1 MNTGMNRTFCASESV
16 YNMYKEK
23 TDTEL
28 PRIGVIG
35 ADEVEVALL
44 KEAAS
49 AAESVTIAGMDFCE
63 GCIGKTHVVIAQCG
77 IGKVNA
83 GICAQILIGRFGAEK
98 IINTGVAGSLN
109 NDIDIGDLVIS
120 TDAVQHDFD
129 ISPLGYQFGEIP
141 YLGLVAFPAD
151 GELRAMAVEAAKKCA
166 PELGVFEGRVCS
178 GDLFVADSAQK
189 ELIRSRFGGM
199 CCEMEG
205 AAVAQVCQLYRVPW
219 VVIRAIS
226 DKADETGDVDYP
238 SFMAKAARDCAG
250 IVRAMLETLGG

>member
-1 MNTGMNRTFCASESV
+1 MNTVTTN
-16 YNMYKEK
+16 
-23 TDTEL
+23 TDL
-28 PRIGVIG
+28 PRIGIIG
-35 ADEVEVALL
+35 ADEAEIALL
-44 KEAAS
+44 KEACA
-49 AAESVTIAGMDFCE
+49 AAECTKIAGMDFFA
-63 GCIGKTHVVIAQCG
+63 GYIGSTPVVIAQCG

-98 IINTGVAGSLN
+98 IINTGVAGSMN
-109 NDIDIGDLVIS
+109 ADINIGDLVIS

-129 ISPLGYQFGEIP
+129 ISPLGYGYGEIP
-141 YLGLVAFPAD
+141 YLGVTAFPAD
-151 GELRAMAVEAAKKCA
+151 GELRTRAVKAAKKTV

-178 GDLFVADSAQK
+178 GDQFIADSAQK

-205 AAVAQVCQLYRVPW
+205 AAIAQVCHLNAVPW

-238 SFMAKAARDCAG
+238 SFAAKAARDCAG
-250 IVRAMLETLGG
+250 IVRAMLEALGGA